1 MENEGEAQ
9 NNETNKKSSV
19 VIRIPSYQEV
29 VESSQSRSTPPSL
42 FVPSQTFSQA
52 FAFVKSSEFYSPPP
66 SLPKETVQS
75 NASSSTP
82 PPSSATTTAPVASS
96 KIPNS
101 QPTQNRN
108 AILVSNRQKGN
119 PLLKYIRNVRWTF
132 ADVVCDFLLSQTSC
146 ALYLSLRY
154 HLLHPDYL
162 YYRIRELQ
170 KNFKLRV
177 VLCHV
182 DVPRGMWPLLR
193 DHKSLRKQTCR
204 YYSRPIGFRLSITVR
219 HVNKTDVVTLGT
231 NFGSLSNIMGAS
243 MEDLARCPGIGERKV
258 KRLFDTFHEPF
269 KRVES
274 SRQAIPETS
283 VLNKP
288 ASPDASFRNNAE
300 ASSSIED
307 KQKDVDNASK
317 RSKKE
322 PGLTVKSALSE
333 AFAKLSE
340 RAGKR
345 NITSK
350 SKEKEDPIAV
360 RESDAE
366 T

>member
-1 MENEGEAQ
+1 
-9 NNETNKKSSV
+9 
-19 VIRIPSYQEV
+19 
-29 VESSQSRSTPPSL
+29 
-42 FVPSQTFSQA
+42 
-52 FAFVKSSEFYSPPP
+52 
-66 SLPKETVQS
+66 
-75 NASSSTP
+75 
-82 PPSSATTTAPVASS
+82 
-96 KIPNS
+96 
-101 QPTQNRN
+101 
-108 AILVSNRQKGN
+108 
-119 PLLKYIRNVRWTF
+119 
-132 ADVVCDFLLSQTSC
+132 
-146 ALYLSLRY
+146 
-154 HLLHPDYL
+154 
-162 YYRIRELQ
+162 
-170 KNFKLRV
+170 
-177 VLCHV
+177 
-182 DVPRGMWPLLR
+182 
-193 DHKSLRKQTCR
+193 
-204 YYSRPIGFRLSITVR
+204 
-219 HVNKTDVVTLGT
+219 
-231 NFGSLSNIMGAS
+231 